1 MRETHPSEDQDDP
14 EWGEVKQ
21 RSLKG
26 ALNLALGVK
35 EGFLEEE
42 VNKLRFEGQGGMFQ
56 VKSDQWLCR
65 KKPGELR
72 ESAKTVNIK
81 TQAKP

>member
-1 MRETHPSEDQDDP
+1 MRETHPSEDQDGP
-14 EWGEVKQ
+14 EWAEVNQ

-56 VKSDQWLCR
+56 VKSDQCFAER
-65 KKPGELR
+65 SPG
-72 ESAKTVNIK
+72 S
-81 TQAKP
+81 